1 MDYINDY
8 DMNEN
13 NIIHIDGN
21 EEELMPGLNALM
33 ARVMELYVE
42 NYMDPEY
49 IDQFEEHEVIT
60 IDFSSLSEDEMSEL
74 IKCAVTSLEL
84 EVDSSGNEIILS

>member
-1 MDYINDY
+1 MDYINDI
-8 DMNEN
+8 DMNES

-21 EEELMPGLNALM
+21 EEELMPGLNTLM

-49 IDQFEEHEVIT
+49 IDQFEENEVIT
-60 IDFSSLSEDEMSEL
+60 IDFTTLSEDEMSEL
-74 IKCAVTSLEL
+74 VKCAVTSLEL
-84 EVDSSGNEIILS
+84 EADGNDNEFFS